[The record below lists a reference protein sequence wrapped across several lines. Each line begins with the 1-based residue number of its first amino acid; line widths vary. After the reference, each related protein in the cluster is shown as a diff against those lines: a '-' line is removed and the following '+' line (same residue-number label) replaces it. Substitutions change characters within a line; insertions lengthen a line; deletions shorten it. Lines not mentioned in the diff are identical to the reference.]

1 MLSGTLFL
9 SPLRLPVPPSR
20 RGSDIDRL
28 ARHSAAPKASVH
40 ADNPPCPEQQP
51 LTHQRMLV
59 CTFCST
65 QKICNR
71 LQAENPDN
79 FLPKFLGR
87 LSTLAYNLEDV
98 APTEMN
104 IKKVAARAKV
114 STATISRTIN
124 NSAAVSPDTAKK
136 VWKAIREL
144 GYYPNTQA
152 RALVSGRSKIF
163 GLIISDIANPFFPEL
178 VKSFD
183 DTAIRH
189 GYDVIVANT
198 DYDSDRMNIC
208 ARRMIERQVD
218 AVAIMTSEI
227 DEALIDE
234 LSRRKLPIVF
244 LDHGHPGPLISN
256 IVVDYGKGIR
266 EAVQHLAG
274 LGHRNIGFV
283 SGPLALKSAR
293 TRRAAFL
300 RCLKECGI
308 GEHHQIVVEGNHKV
322 DGGERAM
329 QQLLAMQPAPTA
341 VLTSND
347 LTAIGVLR
355 AIHYAGL
362 RVPDDISVIGFD
374 DIELSQYTQPA
385 LTTVRLSR
393 EELGRCAFEALYRT
407 LQNGNR
413 EGQQIKISTTLVIRD
428 STSVSEQVS
437 LRKAALTHA

>member
-1 MLSGTLFL
+1 
-9 SPLRLPVPPSR
+9 
-20 RGSDIDRL
+20 
-28 ARHSAAPKASVH
+28 
-40 ADNPPCPEQQP
+40 
-51 LTHQRMLV
+51 
-59 CTFCST
+59 
-65 QKICNR
+65 
-71 LQAENPDN
+71 
-79 FLPKFLGR
+79 
-87 LSTLAYNLEDV
+87 
-98 APTEMN
+98 MN

-136 VWKAIREL
+136 VWKVIREL

-183 DTAIRH
+183 DTAIHH
-189 GYDVIVANT
+189 GYEVIVANT
-198 DYDSDRMNIC
+198 DYNSVRMNIC

-227 DEALIDE
+227 DESLVEE

-283 SGPLALKSAR
+283 SGPVALKSAR

-300 RCLKECGI
+300 RCPNECGI
-308 GEHHQIVVEGNHKV
+308 NDPQQVVVEGNHKV

-329 QQLLAMQPAPTA
+329 QQLLAMHPAPTA

-355 AIHYAGL
+355 SIHQAGL
-362 RVPDDISVIGFD
+362 SVPDDISVIGFD
-374 DIELSQYTQPA
+374 DIELSRFTQPA

-407 LQNGNR
+407 LQNGSR
-413 EGQQIKISTTLVIRD
+413 QGQQIKLSTSLIIRD
-428 STSVSEQVS
+428 STFRAKHGSP
-437 LRKAALTHA
+437 RNPAFAHA

>member
-1 MLSGTLFL
+1 
-9 SPLRLPVPPSR
+9 
-20 RGSDIDRL
+20 
-28 ARHSAAPKASVH
+28 
-40 ADNPPCPEQQP
+40 
-51 LTHQRMLV
+51 
-59 CTFCST
+59 
-65 QKICNR
+65 
-71 LQAENPDN
+71 
-79 FLPKFLGR
+79 
-87 LSTLAYNLEDV
+87 
-98 APTEMN
+98 MN

-144 GYYPNTQA
+144 GYYPNIQA
-152 RALVSGRSKIF
+152 RTLVSGRSKIF

-189 GYDVIVANT
+189 GYEVLVANT
-198 DYDSDRMNIC
+198 DYNSDRMNIC

-227 DEALIDE
+227 DEALVEE

-256 IVVDYGKGIR
+256 LVVDYSKGIR
-266 EAVQHLAG
+266 EAVQHLAE

-283 SGPLALKSAR
+283 SGPLGLQSAR

-308 GEHHQIVVEGNHKV
+308 NDQLQTVVEGNHKV

-329 QQLLAMQPAPTA
+329 QQLLAVHPAPTA

-355 AIHYAGL
+355 AIHQVGL
-362 RVPDDISVIGFD
+362 RVPGDISVIGFD
-374 DIELSQYTQPA
+374 DIELSQFTQPA

-393 EELGRCAFEALYRT
+393 EELGRCAFEALYRM

-413 EGQQIKISTTLVIRD
+413 EGQQVKLETSLIVRD
-428 STSVSEQVS
+428 STSVVQEGSP
-437 LRKAALTHA
+437 RKVALTLP